1 MRLSAENSDSSWLSR
16 NKVLNLLRIIG
27 FILTIIV
34 GYLFLKGNHYSK
46 VVGYFVYM
54 SASCSILPLPT
65 PPYVIGMGK
74 IFNPWLIA
82 FLGALG
88 NSFAAFFEY
97 YLMTWLF
104 SRSELQQKI
113 EANKYFQ
120 RLVNIF
126 NRAAFPCIVFTGF
139 SPLPLDPFRFTAI
152 LTRYSIPKYLLAMF
166 VGKYLRYY
174 LLALL
179 GDSFQ
184 IHNRYLFIMLL
195 SLVLIPIIIAFIIS
209 RIRVWKFYIISS
221 LKRQS

>member
-1 MRLSAENSDSSWLSR
+1 MRLSAENSYSNRLSR
-16 NKVLNLLRIIG
+16 KKVLILLRIIG
-27 FILTIIV
+27 FILMIIV
-34 GYLFLKGNHYSK
+34 GYLFLKGSHYSK
-46 VVGYFVYM
+46 LVGYFVYM
-54 SASCSILPLPT
+54 SAACSILPLPT

-88 NSFAAFFEY
+88 NSIAAFFEY
-97 YLMTWLF
+97 YFITWLF

-120 RLVNIF
+120 RLAHIF

-152 LTRYSIPKYLLAMF
+152 LTRYFIPKYLLAMF
-166 VGKYLRYY
+166 IGKYLRYY

-179 GDSFQ
+179 GDSCQ

-195 SLVLIPIIIAFIIS
+195 SLVLIPIIIAFIFK
-209 RIRVWKFYIISS
+209 RIRVWKINFISS
-221 LKRQS
+221 LKR